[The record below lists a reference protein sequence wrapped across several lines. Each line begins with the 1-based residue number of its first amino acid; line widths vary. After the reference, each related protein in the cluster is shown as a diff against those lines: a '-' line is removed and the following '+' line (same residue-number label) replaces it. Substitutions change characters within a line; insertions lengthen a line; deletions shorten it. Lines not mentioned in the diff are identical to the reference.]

1 VAHGEGLSRGRG
13 SLWRTHGP
21 MGVAEGPPEGP
32 PAPAQLLEAHGIEVE
47 IGGTPILRGADL
59 GLKAGE
65 LTAVVGP
72 NGAGKST
79 LVRAVSGLQKMATGS
94 ARWQGREVS
103 EMRGRELAGLRAF
116 VPQRMPVPA
125 GVTVREAVTIGRSAR
140 LRPLRRLA
148 AADHEGIARAMERAR
163 VARFAERTLTTL
175 SGGELQRVQI
185 AIGLAQEAPVLIADE
200 PTSQL
205 DLGATIGV
213 ASLLRDLVGEGL
225 AVLLVVHDLALAA
238 AIADTVV
245 VVSEGRTVATGA
257 AAEVLSAERLAT
269 VWGADARLSAREG
282 RTALHVAWLREQPL
296 GRPNS

>member
-1 VAHGEGLSRGRG
+1 
-13 SLWRTHGP
+13 
-21 MGVAEGPPEGP
+21 MD
-32 PAPAQLLEAHGIEVE
+32 APLLEAHGVEVE
-47 IGGTPILRGADL
+47 IGGTAILRGADL
-59 GLKAGE
+59 ELKAGE

-79 LVRAVSGLQKMATGS
+79 LVRAVSGLQKMAAGS
-94 ARWQGREVS
+94 ARWQGREVG
-103 EMRGRELAGLRAF
+103 EMRGRELAELRAF

-125 GVTVREAVTIGRSAR
+125 GITVKEAVTIGRSAR
-140 LRPLRRLA
+140 LRPLRRLTGE
-148 AADHEGIARAMERAR
+148 DHEGIAGAMERAR
-163 VARFAERTLTTL
+163 VTQFAERTLTTL

-213 ASLLRDLVGEGL
+213 ASLLRGLVGEGL

-245 VVSEGRTVATGA
+245 VVSEGRTVASGA
-257 AAEVLSAERLAT
+257 AATVLDHQRLGD
-269 VWGADARLSAREG
+269 VWGADARLTEHDG
-282 RTALHVAWLREQPL
+282 RTALHVAWLQQ
-296 GRPNS
+296 GR